1 MASNSSTP
9 RTVSYSP
16 CDSSECPSPN
26 PKRVRLDDNESPED
40 DWGFHPCYLSAA
52 PLVCTS
58 SSGGLPHRFIYKVV
72 VENHSLV
79 DGTWYQ
85 FRPEANIYTLAPPE
99 ELPICL
105 GRLGHT
111 DRLLMIR
118 LRECFADHRDF
129 WIRPL
134 TKPATDVSSHH
145 IVQWIEF
152 LMLIQTDEELT
163 EAKRI
168 FSGLNMTFSLSAS
181 SDFPQ
186 QRALDRTRQQLLDGP
201 FLSSS
206 H

>member
-1 MASNSSTP
+1 
-9 RTVSYSP
+9 V
-16 CDSSECPSPN
+16 
-26 PKRVRLDDNESPED
+26 D
-40 DWGFHPCYLSAA
+40 DWGFNPCYLSVA

-58 SSGGLPHRFIYKVV
+58 SSGGLPLPFIYKVV

-85 FRPEANIYTLAPPE
+85 FRPEANIYTLSPPE

-105 GRLGHT
+105 GHLGHT

-134 TKPATDVSSHH
+134 TEPATDISFHH
-145 IVQWIEF
+145 IVQLIEF
-152 LMLIQTDEELT
+152 LMLIQTEEELT

-168 FSGLNMTFSLSAS
+168 FGGLNMTYSLSAS
-181 SDFPQ
+181 CEFPQ
-186 QRALDRTRQQLLDGP
+186 QDALDRTRQQLLDGP
-201 FLSSS
+201 LLSSFR
-206 H
+206 